1 MVLVTLSNAPRV
13 GNVALEI
20 TEKELYLKFLLARK
34 DLGRFM
40 ETLRRRG
47 VGKLNFV
54 CSALKSSR
62 RSISIA
68 SGVNFTN
75 SSSLLEPRPDFEV
88 IIF

>member
-47 VGKLNFV
+47 VVSYF
-54 CSALKSSR
+54 ALAILPR
-62 RSISIA
+62 
-68 SGVNFTN
+68 
-75 SSSLLEPRPDFEV
+75 LLDTS
-88 IIF
+88 